1 MDYWFL
7 YTDSPLQLE
16 YNMWSKSYVNV
27 SKGIYQDKKDIS
39 IKFAREEEVKHH

>member
-27 SKGIYQDKKDIS
+27 SKGIYKDKKDIR
-39 IKFAREEEVKHH
+39 IKFGREEEVKNH